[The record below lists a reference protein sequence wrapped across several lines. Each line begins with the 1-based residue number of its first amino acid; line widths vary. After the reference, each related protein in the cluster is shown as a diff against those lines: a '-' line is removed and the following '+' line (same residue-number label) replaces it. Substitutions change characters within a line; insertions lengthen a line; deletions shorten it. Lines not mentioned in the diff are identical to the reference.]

1 MIIGNVEEIPLFD
14 KRELFDDTGKKVVHN
29 FVVRNI
35 ETEEHVGIISDKYV
49 LVQPREFV
57 KNFLEATKTEIK
69 RIVIFRGFVKA
80 DMENDE
86 MKLVLFNSVD
96 KSSGVWIVPYM
107 DKDGMRIYGV
117 KAVRQMHRGNVN
129 EVIRNILADFKKVQG
144 TFSTFLQGLYT
155 DVSQESKEEMK
166 KKLEKLEFNKN
177 EQELFD
183 NAKTYFDIYKLLY
196 ERVSR
201 RRSNEVRNFMKLVGL
216 IEKILWEGMSSRIVN
231 R

>member
-1 MIIGNVEEIPLFD
+1 
-14 KRELFDDTGKKVVHN
+14 
-29 FVVRNI
+29 
-35 ETEEHVGIISDKYV
+35 
-49 LVQPREFV
+49 
-57 KNFLEATKTEIK
+57 
-69 RIVIFRGFVKA
+69 
-80 DMENDE
+80 
-86 MKLVLFNSVD
+86 
-96 KSSGVWIVPYM
+96 
-107 DKDGMRIYGV
+107 
-117 KAVRQMHRGNVN
+117 MHRGNVN